1 MEAKILHRT
10 ENGLLMFW
18 CPGCGNAHAVWVNE
32 PNDLTGAKWNWNG
45 DMERPT
51 FTPSI
56 LVRGGSNDTY
66 CHSFV
71 TGGTISYCTDSKHTL
86 AGKSVPLTPWSLQD

>member
-1 MEAKILHRT
+1 MGAEVLRRT
-10 ENGLLMFW
+10 DTGLLIFW
-18 CPGCGNAHAVWVNE
+18 CPGCECAHAVWVNE
-32 PNDLTGAKWNWNG
+32 PNDLTGSKWNWNG

-56 LVRGGSNDTY
+56 LVRGGSNDMR

-71 TGGTISYCTDSKHTL
+71 TNGTISYCSDSKHRL
-86 AGKSVPLTPWSLQD
+86 AGQSAALQSWGV